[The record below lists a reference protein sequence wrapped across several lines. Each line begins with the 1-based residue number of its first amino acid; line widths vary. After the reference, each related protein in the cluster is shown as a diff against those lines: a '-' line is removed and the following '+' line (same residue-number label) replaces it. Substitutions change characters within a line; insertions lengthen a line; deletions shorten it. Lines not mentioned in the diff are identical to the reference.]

1 MMESEKMLAQ
11 TRFWMMLLVSLIVGT
26 GSYGAT
32 MGHNDQ
38 DNSQKITPLSGR
50 IGDEREDGDMGHVPH
65 NTNEQLTGQST
76 HATEDIPCKEDQS
89 AHNHAMDDF
98 LSALKDGWNRES
110 ERGIQRFGICSQH
123 DAVTDFQVAALTRL
137 AESAHQQSNGLKG
150 VHATKVDIWD
160 AEEEGEMIL
169 ALTFPRQAQST
180 NLASM
185 TLLFSVDSIK
195 GDGLRMTFSSHS
207 LHPNKQTICISES
220 MHFLFLT
227 GGQKESKTHGHLKLR
242 IAVET
247 LKTENRHK
255 PSLSELQEVLMR
267 KVDGNNITMKPML
280 FFLADRE
287 NSDEQRTPNLQYH
300 GIPLDQRPLPGPL
313 PPSKTFLFLCELQ
326 KLFNDIL
333 PEKEPSTPQEEVSTV
348 YLDALHS
355 LPPLTLGVSSTES
368 LLSGLVNSSTP
379 TAFVFPQSQQS
390 LQTHRVELTLESPLL
405 SVLRLRLD
413 EAIAQVKKEAEQK
426 VIDRVQK
433 LSELSALPPD
443 GADDETISKD
453 HKEAQYRAVLL
464 LKALQTVLRTL
475 EVERAQRTA
484 RADEDV
490 PTTPSQCRLQS
501 LTVSLRKF
509 SLVPS
514 VANINNCV
522 GACVFPMDDGI
533 NHVILLNN
541 HIESGQPVARTPC
554 CVPVDYIDLQVI
566 ELESV
571 GTKIAPKQ
579 NVVATK
585 CGCR

>member
-1 MMESEKMLAQ
+1 MLAH
-11 TRFWMMLLVSLIVGT
+11 TRFWIMFLLSLTVGT

-38 DNSQKITPLSGR
+38 DNSQKITPLSGH
-50 IGDEREDGDMGHVPH
+50 IGDEQEDGDMGYVPP
-65 NTNEQLTGQST
+65 NTNEQPTDQST
-76 HATEDIPCKEDQS
+76 HATEDIPCKEDQP
-89 AHNHAMDDF
+89 AHNHSMDDF

-110 ERGIQRFGICSQH
+110 EWGMEFKQFGICSEH
-123 DAVTDFQVAALTRL
+123 DAITDFQVAALTRL
-137 AESAHQQSNGLKG
+137 AESAHQQINGLKG

-160 AEEEGEMIL
+160 AEEERDISL

-180 NLASM
+180 NLTSM

-207 LHPNKQTICISES
+207 LHPNKQTICISEG

-242 IAVET
+242 LAVET

-267 KVDGNNITMKPML
+267 KVDGNNISVKPML
-280 FFLADRE
+280 FFLADHE

-300 GIPLDQRPLPGPL
+300 GITLDQRPLPGPL

-333 PEKEPSTPQEEVSTV
+333 PEKEPSTPQEEASTV
-348 YLDALHS
+348 YLDELHS

-368 LLSGLVNSSTP
+368 LLSRLVNSSTP
-379 TAFVFPQSQQS
+379 TAFVFPQMQQS

-413 EAIAQVKKEAEQK
+413 DAIAQMKNEAEQK
-426 VIDRVQK
+426 VIDRLQK

-443 GADDETISKD
+443 GVDDETISKD
-453 HKEAQYRAVLL
+453 HKEAQYRAFLL

-484 RADEDV
+484 RADDG

-514 VANINNCV
+514 MANINNCM

-533 NHVILLNN
+533 NHVVLLNN
-541 HIESGQPVARTPC
+541 HIESGHPVTRTPC